1 MLIPRRP
8 LWPAPLA
15 DDDDGPALALACA
28 VVALARLDA
37 TRGNEQASAW
47 LAELATARVRQ
58 RWRVPPPGRA
68 AGD

>member
-1 MLIPRRP
+1 MLRGAL

-37 TRGNEQASAW
+37 TRGNPEASAW
-47 LAELATARVRQ
+47 LDDLATARVRQ
-58 RWRVPPPGRA
+58 RWRCPPPGRA
-68 AGD
+68 GD